1 MKKPFELSYDESD
14 FDRRVEVKVLK
25 GATTPL
31 RTKLLEQYANKY
43 NEVNEAPYGVSPNGY
58 AYTCGCSHDCCGCM
72 IGTHMFVEQEHGS
85 YTIKISTS
93 YNY

>member
-14 FDRRVEVKVLK
+14 FDCRVEVKVLK

-31 RTKLLEQYANKY
+31 RTRMLKKYANRY
-43 NEVNEAPYGVSPNGY
+43 NERNSAPYGVSPNGY
-58 AYTCGCSHDCCGCM
+58 PYTCGCSHDCCGCM
-72 IGTHMFVEQEHGS
+72 IRTGMSVEQKQDS
-85 YTIKISTS
+85 YILKICTT